1 MALGGDTTE
10 PHRPTEEEIERFRA
24 DAERRLAARGGP
36 PVREFELTQPA
47 SSALD
52 DLTFAVTCV
61 ADQRWAADFIQTIA
75 GIVLAKHLTREQ
87 R

>member
-10 PHRPTEEEIERFRA
+10 PHRPTEDEIERLRA

-36 PVREFELTQPA
+36 PVGEFELTPPA

-52 DLTFAVTCV
+52 DLTFAVTR
-61 ADQRWAADFIQTIA
+61 AEDQRWAADLIQSIA
-75 GIVLAKHLTREQ
+75 GIVLAKHLQREQ
-87 R
+87 T